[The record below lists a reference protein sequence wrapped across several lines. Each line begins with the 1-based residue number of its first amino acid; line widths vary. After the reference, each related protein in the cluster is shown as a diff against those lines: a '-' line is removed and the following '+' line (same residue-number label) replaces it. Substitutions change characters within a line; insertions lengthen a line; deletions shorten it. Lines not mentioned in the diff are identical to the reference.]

1 MDEDELVERVQDA
14 VRKQRPYAGFFHW
27 PERAIAEWG
36 IANAFSEAAASEEG
50 FPLRELESKE
60 PGEDPPDCEGIDA
73 QGRRIAIEV
82 TELVDGDAIARARR
96 TGSNVWSTWN
106 EPKIRAVLDH
116 LLTEK
121 DSKTLQGGP
130 YDEYLVL
137 IHTDEPALTFEQ
149 IKAAVVE
156 HSFPRLR
163 QIRRAYVLLSY
174 DPQHCGYPYVKLL

>member
-1 MDEDELVERVQDA
+1 MDEDELVEMVRDA

-50 FPLRELESKE
+50 FPLRELEARR

-73 QGRRIAIEV
+73 HGRRIAIEV
-82 TELVDGDAIARARR
+82 TELVDGDAIARARH
-96 TGSNVWSTWN
+96 TGDNVWATWDT
-106 EPKIRAVLDH
+106 PRISAGLDH
-116 LLTEK
+116 LLSEK

-137 IHTDEPALTFEQ
+137 IHTDEPALTLEQ
-149 IKAAVVE
+149 IEAAAFG
-156 HSFPRLR
+156 HSFPKLH
-163 QIRRAYVLLSY
+163 QVQRAYILLSY
-174 DPQHCGYPYVKLL
+174 DPHRGGYPYVKLL